1 MNILEELDRSLKSDI
16 PSYMEFLYRFDP
28 KKKQVFAFYEGDED
42 SSYYNKYL
50 KRFAYDYEIEEIV
63 QDVRIM

>member
-1 MNILEELDRSLKSDI
+1 MNILEELDESLKSDI
-16 PSYMEFLYRFDP
+16 SSYMEFLYRYDP

-50 KRFAYDYEIEEIV
+50 KNIY
-63 QDVRIM
+63 

>member
-1 MNILEELDRSLKSDI
+1 MNILEELDESLKSDI
-16 PSYMEFLYRFDP
+16 SSYMEFLYRYDP

-50 KRFAYDYEIEEIV
+50 NCIEILIG
-63 QDVRIM
+63 IYIIKIK

>member
-50 KRFAYDYEIEEIV
+50 KRNEKKK
-63 QDVRIM
+63 